1 MTKVENITR
10 ESMIKAIKKAKEQY
24 LLHDLIVFETYL
36 GTMSLSM
43 KGKTSNGTK
52 QVYIEEPSGKFIYTT
67 VDYFLIRYSSL
78 NEQVLNWIRER
89 K

>member
-10 ESMIKAIKKAKEQY
+10 ERMIQAIKKAKEQY
-24 LLHDLIVFETYL
+24 LLHDLIVFETDL

-43 KGKTSNGTK
+43 KGKTSNGTE

-67 VDYFLIRYSSL
+67 ADYFLIKYSNL
-78 NEQVLNWIRER
+78 NEYVLNWIRER

>member
-10 ESMIKAIKKAKEQY
+10 ERMIKAIKKAKELY
-24 LLHDLIVFETYL
+24 ILHDLIVFETDL

-43 KGKTSNGTK
+43 KGETKNGTK

-67 VDYFLIRYSSL
+67 AGYFLIAYSSL
-78 NEQVLNWIRER
+78 NEHVLNWIRER

>member
-1 MTKVENITR
+1 
-10 ESMIKAIKKAKEQY
+10 
-24 LLHDLIVFETYL
+24 
-36 GTMSLSM
+36 M